1 MRERFPVPV
10 RCDEF
15 CKLCVN
21 YGCTNSSTAPPPVT
35 FIKAV
40 GEGFGVSNLYSK
52 SGMWKKPSSFL
63 AKPSMDAVGF
73 GSLTRRHFAEMLA
86 FFLLQIKQS
95 RSALQQSAKCPLH
108 LHLKQ

>member
-10 RCDEF
+10 GCDEF
-15 CKLCVN
+15 CKLCLN
-21 YGCTNSSTAPPPVT
+21 CGCINFPPVT

-52 SGMWKKPSSFL
+52 FGMWKKPSSFF

-73 GSLTRRHFAEMLA
+73 GSLTRGHFADMWA
-86 FFLLQIKQS
+86 FFLL
-95 RSALQQSAKCPLH
+95 
-108 LHLKQ
+108 

>member
-1 MRERFPVPV
+1 LQALSELWLHQF
-10 RCDEF
+10 F
-15 CKLCVN
+15 LQ
-21 YGCTNSSTAPPPVT
+21 VT

-52 SGMWKKPSSFL
+52 SGTWKKPSSFL

-73 GSLTRRHFAEMLA
+73 GSLTRGHFAEMWA

-95 RSALQQSAKCPLH
+95 RSALQKSAKCH
-108 LHLKQ
+108 YTYT